1 MLFLKRV
8 INSGL
13 VPGMI
18 SQEKRHIQLTNIY
31 NLIFI
36 FFVSLPAIAI
46 ILYKDS
52 GFQSYVRFI
61 LVIIF
66 CLLNIFLNRRKYYLA
81 SKIST
86 IYSPL
91 LLVFI
96 FPMFTQFIRPGM
108 FLWFPYGIM
117 ILGALSFFIFSFEKE
132 RTVFNITIVV
142 YISLTIFYDS
152 ILLKAV
158 PNNLNL
164 SFIYVDN
171 YFFFIVS
178 KVMLIS
184 FLYSSLYIAKITSYK
199 NMIELAQL
207 NRKLD
212 QKNNELKFLNQNLEA
227 IVKQRTEKLVLQN
240 ARIKELAYTN
250 SHEIRA
256 CVARIIGLV
265 NVTNEEVAM
274 GDLTYYYYKIKET
287 SLQLEEVTQR
297 ISKELVEEN

>member
-13 VPGMI
+13 LPGMI
-18 SQEKRHIQLTNIY
+18 SQEKRHIRLTNIY

-36 FFVSLPAIAI
+36 FCISLPTIGLV
-46 ILYKDS
+46 LYINS
-52 GFQSYVRFI
+52 GFQSYIRFI
-61 LVIIF
+61 LLIIF
-66 CLLNIFLNRRKYYLA
+66 CIVNIALNRRKLHLA
-81 SKIST
+81 AKIST

-96 FPMFTQFIRPGM
+96 FPMFNQFLRPGM
-108 FLWFPYGIM
+108 FLWFPYSIM

-132 RTVFNITIVV
+132 KTSFNITILVFVV
-142 YISLTIFYDS
+142 LTIFYDS

-158 PNNLNL
+158 PNNLDL

-171 YFFFIVS
+171 YFFFTVS

-184 FLYSSLYIAKITSYK
+184 FLYSSLYLAKITSYK
-199 NMIELAQL
+199 NMNELAQV

-227 IVKQRTEKLVLQN
+227 IVKQRTEKLILQN

-265 NVTNEEVAM
+265 NVTNEDIAM
-274 GDLTYYYYKIKET
+274 GELTYYYYKIKET